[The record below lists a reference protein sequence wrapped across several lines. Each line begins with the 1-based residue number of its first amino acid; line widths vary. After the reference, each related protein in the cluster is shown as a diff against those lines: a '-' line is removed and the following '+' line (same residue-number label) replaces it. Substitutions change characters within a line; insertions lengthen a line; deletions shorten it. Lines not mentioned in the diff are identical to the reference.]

1 MNETVKKAYEIAKET
16 GDFEVEYLPE
26 VEVGEI
32 VELNDVWDGEGGDDD
47 APDNEES
54 DSYGSYSYKITND
67 QWINYEFDIVE
78 KKENPLDTL
87 VKITKIELI

>member
-1 MNETVKKAYEIAKET
+1 MNGIIKRAYEIAKET
-16 GDFEVEYLPE
+16 GDFEIDYLPE

-32 VELNDVWDGEGGDDD
+32 VELNDVWDGAGGDDE
-47 APDNEES
+47 APDAEGS
-54 DSYGSYSYKITND
+54 DSYSYQITND